1 MIAILAKASAAHTHT
16 SSQDVRFGFFLM
28 AEFDRQ
34 LAAEVQPDTAGQ
46 SNAAHLH
53 LSPMH

>member
-1 MIAILAKASAAHTHT
+1 MVAILALASAAHTHT
-16 SSQDVRFGFFLM
+16 SSQDVRGSFSE
-28 AEFDRQ
+28 AELDRQ

-46 SNAAHLH
+46 CNAAHIH